1 MLTRAVI
8 AVALVVASSASALDK
23 LQSTLQQPGAV
34 TGTSPPP
41 LAGPFSTQWIAGTSR
56 GSVKDVGCKVQ
67 VKLSHTN
74 LGTGDGTPG
83 TGDEVIC
90 LGDASIAYEGISLAT
105 TAVFRGERV
114 NGTVNIKVDLAVETS
129 GPGGCGAVD
138 DIVIYDSR
146 LACYEPDA
154 SYSPSLTVPFK
165 SDPTQGVV
173 VGAYAPRPASPL
185 IAAQALLIPCLTGS
199 CP

>member
-8 AVALVVASSASALDK
+8 AMALGIVSSALALDK
-23 LQSTLQQPGAV
+23 LQSAMQQPAPV
-34 TGTSPPP
+34 TGMSPPP
-41 LAGPFSTQWIAGTSR
+41 LAGPFSTAWITGTSK
-56 GSVKDVGCKVQ
+56 GSVKDIGCKVQ

-74 LGTGDGTPG
+74 LGSGDGTPG

-90 LGDASIAYEGISLAT
+90 LGDASISYEGVTLAT
-105 TAVFRGERV
+105 TAIFRGERV

-138 DIVIYDSR
+138 GIVIYDSR
-146 LACYEPDA
+146 LACYEPDP
-154 SYSPSLTVPFK
+154 SYSPSLSVPFK
-165 SDPTQGVV
+165 SDPTQGIV

-185 IAAQALLIPCLTGS
+185 IAAQALLIPCLTGN